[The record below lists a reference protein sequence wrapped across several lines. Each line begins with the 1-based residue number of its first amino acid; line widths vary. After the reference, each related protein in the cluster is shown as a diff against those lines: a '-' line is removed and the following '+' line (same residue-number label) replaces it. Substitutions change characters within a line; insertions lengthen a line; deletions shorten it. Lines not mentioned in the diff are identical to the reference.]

1 MSSFRIT
8 TALNYALSD
17 KQVYDKLKAKSANLS
32 RDIYAIHTEYAPKF
46 NNKYEFVVKI
56 YFDFWDEN
64 YKLTNED
71 LIVYVG
77 ISNDKYE
84 ILFVQDADN

>member
-1 MSSFRIT
+1 MT
-8 TALNYALSD
+8 NLN
-17 KQVYDKLKAKSANLS
+17 
-32 RDIYAIHTEYAPKF
+32 RDIYAIHAEYAPKY

-64 YKLTNED
+64 YKLSNED

-77 ISNDKYE
+77 INNDKYE